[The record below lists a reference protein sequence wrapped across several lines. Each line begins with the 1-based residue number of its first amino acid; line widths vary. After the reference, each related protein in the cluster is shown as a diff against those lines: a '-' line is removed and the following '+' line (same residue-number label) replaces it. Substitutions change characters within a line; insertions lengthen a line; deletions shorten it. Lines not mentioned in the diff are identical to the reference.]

1 MEDNQFRCT
10 GTWNGEEF
18 DRVIEAES
26 EADAMDHWLFWA
38 WTVRASLENLQVNRV
53 AN

>member
-1 MEDNQFRCT
+1 MDENKFRCT
-10 GTWNGEEF
+10 GVWNGEKF

-26 EADAMDHWLFWA
+26 EGDAMDHWMFWA
-38 WTVRASLENLQVNRV
+38 WVAKASLENLQVNRV